1 LDNGKAAE
9 VFARM
14 VGALG
19 GPADFVENHE
29 NYLQKSAIVRPVY
42 APHSGIVQSMDTRAL
57 GMAVVSMGGGR
68 RSVSDS
74 IDYTVGLS
82 DIISLGEPASMEKP
96 LAMIHAQNEKQF
108 NEAQHIIQ
116 SAIICG
122 TDSAQAQTQVYR
134 HIRLPDIS

>member
-1 LDNGKAAE
+1 
-9 VFARM
+9 
-14 VGALG
+14 
-19 GPADFVENHE
+19 
-29 NYLQKSAIVRPVY
+29 
-42 APHSGIVQSMDTRAL
+42 
-57 GMAVVSMGGGR
+57 
-68 RSVSDS
+68 
-74 IDYTVGLS
+74 
-82 DIISLGEPASMEKP
+82 MEKP